1 MNYFQYAGVR
11 STTYGILIDH
21 HDADSVPGRDFE
33 TVEVPGRNGTLTVD
47 NGRYHNLD
55 LTYTCGIAWNF
66 QSHFAD
72 FRAWLLS
79 KTGYQRL
86 EDSYDSLHY
95 RMARVK
101 SVSSPET
108 FLKGG
113 MGIFDVIFDC
123 QPQRFLK
130 SGETSQTFT
139 GSGSLT
145 NPTRYPA
152 LPLVRV
158 YGTGT
163 VRIGTHTVT
172 INTASSYTDLDCD
185 LQDAY
190 RGATNCNG
198 NITLNSGNFFTLT
211 PGYNGISFSG
221 GVSRVDITPRWWT
234 L

>member
-11 STTYGILIDH
+11 SSTYGILIDH
-21 HDADSVPGRDFE
+21 HDADSVPTRDYE

-47 NGRYHNLD
+47 NGRYHNID
-55 LTYTCGIAWNF
+55 LTYTCGIGQNF
-66 QSHFAD
+66 RSRFAD
-72 FRAWLLS
+72 FRAWLFS
-79 KTGYQRL
+79 QTGYQRL
-86 EDSYDSLHY
+86 EDSYDPLHY
-95 RMARVK
+95 RRARVK
-101 SVSSPET
+101 SVSSLDT
-108 FLKGG
+108 ALRGSLG
-113 MGIFDVIFDC
+113 TFDVVFDC

-130 SGETSQTFT
+130 SGETAQTFT

-152 LPLVRV
+152 LPLVRA

-163 VRIGTHTVT
+163 VKIGSNTIT

-211 PGYNGISFSG
+211 PGYNGISLG
-221 GVSRVDITPRWWT
+221 NGISRVEITPGWWT